1 MTADQVLVLVLRLAM
16 AALLYL
22 FLSAVVRAVWRD
34 LRAAVERSPASV
46 AAAGGA
52 SATAA
57 KLILLD
63 ATSGG
68 DAAGQA
74 RAVATVTTVGRAGD
88 NALVLDDDFISG
100 HHAVIRRHDGAWWV
114 ADAGS
119 TNGTWANEHKVDGP
133 IVIKPGDTLRFGR
146 LRARFEA

>member
-1 MTADQVLVLVLRLAM
+1 MTADQLLLVVLRLAM

-34 LRAAVERSPASV
+34 LRAAAGSGPILGSAPAS
-46 AAAGGA
+46 
-52 SATAA
+52 A
-57 KLILLD
+57 KVILLD
-63 ATSGG
+63 PTSGG
-68 DAAGQA
+68 DEAGQA
-74 RAVATVTTVGRAGD
+74 RAVAAVTTVGRAAD

-119 TNGTWANEHKVDGP
+119 TNGTWANDQKVDRP
-133 IVIKPGDTLRFGR
+133 VAIKSGDTLRFGR
-146 LRARFEA
+146 LRVRFEA